1 MYGSLYSTDSP
12 SSNGCSEQSFFSR
25 SLEHIIHGK
34 EGKMFVGGLSNYT
47 SVDNLRN
54 YFSKFGEIE
63 ECTIMRD
70 TKTKLSRGFA
80 FVTFFDPA
88 CIEKVLAISDH
99 YLDGKKIDP
108 QPASRNISPA
118 RSVHNTPNKLFV
130 GGVSQLT
137 SAEDLKAYFTSKF
150 GEVEDVVLKIDYP
163 KHQQHRGFGFITFVD
178 PLIADRVCE
187 VRYHTIQEKIV
198 ETKKAQKK
206 EFVNLNADVS
216 RVTIPANKT
225 SSDQLFELYQMIV
238 NTPPPMFSNSHP
250 MMEQQPTS
258 KFFVEGNGQ
267 AFRNRIAIKYLGQSP
282 NFY

>member
-1 MYGSLYSTDSP
+1 
-12 SSNGCSEQSFFSR
+12 
-25 SLEHIIHGK
+25 
-34 EGKMFVGGLSNYT
+34 MFVGGLSNYT

-118 RSVHNTPNKLFV
+118 RSVHNTSNKLFV